1 MFLIL
6 ETSIPVNHFLL
17 SEEKILL
24 RKEMG
29 TLIHMNLSLFHSVL
43 SKKYAFLNW
52 IPLERQPIPENSV
65 RLNVFLQSYIT
76 STISAFDLFTPYL
89 TVCFVV

>member
-1 MFLIL
+1 MLG
-6 ETSIPVNHFLL
+6 N
-17 SEEKILL
+17 
-24 RKEMG
+24 EMS

-43 SKKYAFLNW
+43 SKKCAFLKQ
-52 IPLERQPIPENSV
+52 IPLERQPVTENSV

-89 TVCFVV
+89 TVCFIV